1 MSEFFVKLVIA
12 NIHRAYQN
20 NNSTTQS
27 YFLEILVTVAIEK
40 IREHIVKEGELDS
53 KRKINQQAQ

>member
-1 MSEFFVKLVIA
+1 MMSEFFVKLVIA

-20 NNSTTQS
+20 NNTATSQS

-40 IREHIVKEGELDS
+40 IREHIVKEGELES
-53 KRKINQQAQ
+53 